1 MISTRCVMEPVGTVF
16 DRLGSPYGK
25 CVGQVNE
32 DGSCAKVSQR
42 SIPYYFE
49 GDDATQQASYHRYVV
64 KVEITKFMEIT
75 AIKMV

>member
-1 MISTRCVMEPVGTVF
+1 MEPVGTVF

-49 GDDATQQASYHRYVV
+49 GDDATQQASYHRYDIVNIGLHFILKNV
-64 KVEITKFMEIT
+64 RPYAASCSE
-75 AIKMV
+75 A